1 MQNIFYKFYS
11 FYTLIYTFFTF
22 LLIFICLIF
31 FLELANLSYLINLKI
46 LRCIFLYRK
55 LFILIFL
62 NIQIDE
68 LHFKLIS
75 LVDIYVLMIY

>member
-22 LLIFICLIF
+22 LLIFTCLIF

-46 LRCIFLYRK
+46 LRCTFLYRK

-62 NIQIDE
+62 NIQIDK